1 MTPMETTMT
10 TTEID
15 FTKPLFTVENFDFED
30 PDDEAEADLQLRLD
44 ALAEAF
50 DVWVGS
56 GLRLSAGPKDAVERR
71 WDLENPS
78 EEDAWTAG
86 TVRVGMVTEDASPW
100 GVRGLYVAALF
111 DGAEGAERLFGKPG
125 SKKGAREA
133 ERRVLACLR
142 VSQAFRLPEERP
154 DWCLLAEPSGGRS
167 FENLWSKPASLAK
180 QDVAQTNYQE
190 LRSEFEARGGAPDSV
205 PSVALMYQWSAE
217 EVIGPTPQLVV
228 EKIEAAFVYMRMVI
242 EDLTAA
248 PTKRHPM
255 VVEAR
260 RSIRANRLLK
270 VCAYPDD
277 FVFPGDMIPPEQAE
291 YDLLEPMVKGLDGS
305 GASEWPE
312 IVWAHL
318 LRLRRE
324 AGIGLAG
331 LWDLVD
337 PLK

>member
-1 MTPMETTMT
+1 MLP
-10 TTEID
+10 ID
-15 FTKPLFTVENFDFED
+15 FTKPLFTVKSFDFED

-56 GLRLSAGPKDAVERR
+56 GLHLSAEPKDAVERR
-71 WDLENPS
+71 WELENPS
-78 EEDAWTAG
+78 KKDSWKAG
-86 TVRVGMVTEDASPW
+86 TVRVGMVAEDASPL

-111 DGAEGAERLFGKPG
+111 DGAEGAERLFGKPD

-154 DWCLLAEPSGGRS
+154 DWCLLAEPCGGRA
-167 FENLWSKPASLAK
+167 FENLWSKPASLAE
-180 QDVAQTNYQE
+180 QDVAQTNYHE
-190 LRSEFEARGGAPDSV
+190 LRREFQTRGRAPDAV
-205 PSVALMYQWSAE
+205 RSVALMYQWSAE
-217 EVIGPTPQLVV
+217 ELIGPTPQQLV
-228 EKIEAAFVYMRMVI
+228 ERLEAAFVYMRMVV
-242 EDLTAA
+242 EDLAA
-248 PTKRHPM
+248 PTAKRHQM
-255 VVEAR
+255 VVDAR
-260 RSIRANRLLK
+260 RSIRANPLLQLG
-270 VCAYPDD
+270 AYPDG
-277 FVFPGDMIPPEQAE
+277 FVDPGDMIPPEQAE
-291 YDLLEPMVKGLDGS
+291 YDLMEPMVEGLDGS

-318 LRLRRE
+318 LRLRKE